1 MWLIGIRELVRSAYG
16 FVLILDP
23 PKLIHRNP
31 EGLRFNPVF
40 RLMTSR
46 ALINSVPDGSLSAI
60 YRALD
65 NFANRVEGFRT
76 PADVLD
82 GLHVVCSTD
91 LPLNVLA
98 AARFSVKAAGIETIQ
113 LGKSGFLHK
122 SVPDGWWEEYT
133 ALAKSHFTPMIF
145 LARSSLA
152 SFTWTETT
160 RQLEP
165 IGADRWS
172 TELGL
177 KYGMRDG
184 LTYGVGGMW
193 VVAFWSRRQLS
204 NILPAPA
211 RIPICA
217 AASVA
222 ALRLEQLA
230 GPDVDRIGTS
240 PRLTPRELAVLRM
253 VSMGH
258 QSSDIAKALGL
269 GEETVRSH
277 LKKAQ
282 AKLGARNRSHA
293 ACDAVRHNLIP

>member
-1 MWLIGIRELVRSAYG
+1 
-16 FVLILDP
+16 
-23 PKLIHRNP
+23 
-31 EGLRFNPVF
+31 
-40 RLMTSR
+40 MTSR
-46 ALINSVPDGSLSAI
+46 ALINSVPDGSLSAV
-60 YRALD
+60 YGALVD
-65 NFANRVEGFRT
+65 FANRVDELRT

-82 GLHVVCSTD
+82 GLHVVSSTD
-91 LPLNVLA
+91 LPLNVLG
-98 AARFSVKAAGIETIQ
+98 AARFSVKAAGVETIQ

-122 SVPDGWWEEYT
+122 SVPCGWWEEYT
-133 ALAKSHFTPMIF
+133 ALAKTHFTPMIF

-160 RQLEP
+160 RRLEP
-165 IGADRWS
+165 IGTDRWS
-172 TELGL
+172 GELGL

-193 VVAFWSRRQLS
+193 VVAFWSRRELS
-204 NILPAPA
+204 NVLPPPV

-230 GPDVDRIGTS
+230 GPDADRIGSS
-240 PRLTPRELAVLRM
+240 PRLTARELAVLRM

-258 QSSDIAKALGL
+258 QSSDVAKALGL

-282 AKLGARNRSHA
+282 AKLGVHNRTHA
-293 ACDAVRHNLIP
+293 ACDAMRHNLIP

>member
-1 MWLIGIRELVRSAYG
+1 MIA
-16 FVLILDP
+16 
-23 PKLIHRNP
+23 H
-31 EGLRFNPVF
+31 
-40 RLMTSR
+40 
-46 ALINSVPDGSLSAI
+46 ALINSVPDVPLSAT
-60 YRALD
+60 YSELVD
-65 NFANRVEGFRT
+65 FANRVDGLRT
-76 PADVLD
+76 PTDVLE
-82 GLHVVCSTD
+82 GLQSVSSTN
-91 LPLNVLA
+91 LPLNVLG
-98 AARFSVKAAGIETIQ
+98 AARFSTKAAGIESIQ
-113 LGKSGFLHK
+113 LGKSAFLHS
-122 SVPDGWWEEYT
+122 SVPPGWWEEFT
-133 ALAKSHFTPMIF
+133 ALAQKHFTPMIF

-160 RQLEP
+160 RRFEP

-193 VVAFWSRRQLS
+193 VVAFWSRRELS
-204 NILPAPA
+204 NVLSAPK

-230 GPDVDRIGTS
+230 GPDVDRIGAS

-253 VSMGH
+253 VSMGL
-258 QSSDIAKALGL
+258 QSSEIAEALGL
-269 GEETVRSH
+269 GEETIRSH

-282 AKLGARNRSHA
+282 SKLGVHNRTHA
-293 ACDAVRHNLIP
+293 ACDALRQCLIP